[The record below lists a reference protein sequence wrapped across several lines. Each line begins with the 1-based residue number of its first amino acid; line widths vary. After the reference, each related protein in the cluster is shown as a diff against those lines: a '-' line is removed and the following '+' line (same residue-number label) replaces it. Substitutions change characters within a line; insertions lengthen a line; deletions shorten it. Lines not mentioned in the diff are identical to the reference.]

1 MKCYN
6 VQVHIKLITKL
17 FNTILKLGIFPQNWN
32 YGLIR
37 LIYKGNDI
45 YDPDNYRGITL
56 NSCLGKL
63 LCTILYNHLAP
74 ILEKEKVYCREQGG
88 FRRNHRTTDH
98 IFILK
103 TIIEK
108 YTRQNKMLYT
118 CFVDF
123 KKAFD
128 SVWRDALL
136 NKIHKIGINGQFLQ
150 ILKSI
155 YSTTTNSLIYHE
167 FLSPKFIINVGV
179 KQGDPLSTILFNLYI
194 NDLPNIFEGE
204 DNYSLSN

>member
-1 MKCYN
+1 
-6 VQVHIKLITKL
+6 
-17 FNTILKLGIFPQNWN
+17 
-32 YGLIR
+32 
-37 LIYKGNDI
+37 
-45 YDPDNYRGITL
+45 
-56 NSCLGKL
+56 
-63 LCTILYNHLAP
+63 
-74 ILEKEKVYCREQGG
+74 
-88 FRRNHRTTDH
+88 
-98 IFILK
+98 
-103 TIIEK
+103 
-108 YTRQNKMLYT
+108 MLYT

-128 SVWRDALL
+128 SVWRNALL
-136 NKIHKIGINGQFLQ
+136 NKIHKIGINRQFLQ